1 MNLKTLAA
9 CTLFLL
15 ASANAVAGEIHYGSS
30 SLGKEAA
37 CENAERRAKRAAESK
52 RTCYEQCDVR
62 RCNKDKDGEFVCR
75 AESANHAG
83 SCGGSDKIRVD
94 RR

>member
-9 CTLFLL
+9 CSLFLL
-15 ASANAVAGEIHYGSS
+15 ASANVLAGEIHYGSS
-30 SLGKEAA
+30 SLSKESA
-37 CENAERRAKRAAESK
+37 CENAERRARLAAESK

-75 AESANHAG
+75 AESANHSG
-83 SCGGSDKIRVD
+83 SCGGGDKIRVNG
-94 RR
+94 R